1 MAMPNSVGSITALI
15 CPNCGAGFQIK
26 PGQRMSFCSF
36 CGTQLLVDDG
46 TRTQNINVN
55 KTVSVD
61 QRTTSTQ
68 VDQAEI
74 ERQKTEQMRLQ
85 LEYQKEMD
93 KRKRRFEEDRYWLK
107 VMIGFIV
114 VGWLVI
120 WLIVK
125 LAG

>member
-1 MAMPNSVGSITALI
+1 MRKKSAITALI

-46 TRTQNINVN
+46 TRTQNINVS
-55 KTVSVD
+55 KTVSIN
-61 QRTTSTQ
+61 QRTTSTR

-85 LEYQKEMD
+85 LEYQKEID
-93 KRKRRFEEDRYWLK
+93 KRNRKREDDKFWLK
-107 VMIGFIV
+107 CAMGLILGM
-114 VGWLVI
+114 WLFMWI
-120 WLIVK
+120 IAK
-125 LAG
+125 LAS